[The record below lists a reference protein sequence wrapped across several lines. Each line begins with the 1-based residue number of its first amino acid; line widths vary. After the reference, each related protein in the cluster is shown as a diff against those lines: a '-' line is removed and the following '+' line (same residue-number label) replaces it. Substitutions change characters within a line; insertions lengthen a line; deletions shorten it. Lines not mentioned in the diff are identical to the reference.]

1 MFESEEM
8 IMFSSDNTTKMKITY
23 ISPKRIVASENAIG
37 EDNLLI
43 NQPSH
48 PSFTKKDV
56 CIIKK
61 GGYILIDFGCEIAG
75 GVEFTTQYDLKI
87 PSSKLHITFGESV
100 SEAMSTLG
108 DKNSGNYHSVR
119 DTVIDVVPYS
129 QFNFGSTGFRF
140 VKLEAV
146 DTEIGFRNI
155 KARMVTRDAELLGS
169 FECSD
174 TVLNDVWNTSVY
186 TVHLNM
192 QEYLYDGIK
201 RDRLVWAGD
210 MYPEVKTILC
220 SFGDNDVI
228 KSTLDYAK
236 DECGESLWMNKIPS
250 YTLWWIKIHRDL
262 YYYSGDIEY
271 LRQQEPFIEK
281 VLDKIKLYISQD
293 GELTFEKFFTDWST
307 EGTEDI
313 HLSFRA
319 CLFMGLNAIEDILG
333 ILGNSKTSECEKLKE
348 DVLKIIPVCHGSKQ
362 ASAMSSFSGLC
373 DAKKVN
379 DEVLSKNPL
388 NGLSAFYGYFVLIA
402 KAMADDVNGAIEIMK
417 DYWGKMLELGAT
429 SFWEEFDLDWAKNA
443 SPITELV
450 PEGKDDIHG
459 DFGKFCYIGRRLSL
473 CHGWASGP
481 AAFMSE
487 YILGVS
493 ITEPGCKKISVKP
506 HLGNL
511 TYAKG
516 TFPTPYGEV
525 YVSHKVVDGKI
536 VSEISAPAEIEILK

>member
-1 MFESEEM
+1 
-8 IMFSSDNTTKMKITY
+8 MFSSDNTTKMKITY
-23 ISPKRIVASENAIG
+23 ISPKRVVTSENVIG
-37 EDNLLI
+37 ESSLFI
-43 NQPSH
+43 NQPTH

-75 GVEFTTQYDLKI
+75 GVEFITQYDLKI

-119 DTVIDVVPYS
+119 DTVIDVVPFS
-129 QFNFGSTGFRF
+129 KFNFGSTGFRF

-146 DTEIGFRNI
+146 DTDIGIRKIVAKMETKDIEVRGSFNCS
-155 KARMVTRDAELLGS
+155 DELLNKIW
-169 FECSD
+169 D
-174 TVLNDVWNTSVY
+174 TSVY
-186 TVHLNM
+186 TVYLNM
-192 QEYLYDGIK
+192 NEYIYDGIK
-201 RDRLVWAGD
+201 RDRLVWIGD
-210 MYPEVKTILC
+210 MYPEYKTIIS
-220 SFGDNDVI
+220 SFGYDDSIRN
-228 KSTLDYAK
+228 SLELAK
-236 DECGESLWMNKIPS
+236 NEWSDTLWMNKIPS
-250 YTLWWIKIHRDL
+250 YTFWWIKIQRDL

-271 LRQQEPFIEK
+271 LRRQEAFIEK
-281 VLDKIKLYISQD
+281 VLDKLKLYISED
-293 GELTFEKFFTDWST
+293 GELTFEKLFTDWST

-313 HLSFRA
+313 HFSFRA
-319 CLFMGLNAIEDILG
+319 CLLMGLNAIEDILS
-333 ILGNSKTSECEKLKE
+333 ILENGKTSECKRLKE
-348 DVLKIIPVCHGSKQ
+348 YVLKFIPECHGSKQ
-362 ASAMSSFSGLC
+362 AAAMGVFSGIC

-379 DEVLSKNPL
+379 DDVLTKNPL
-388 NGLSAFYGYFVLIA
+388 TGLSTFYGYFVLIA
-402 KAMADDVNGAIEIMK
+402 KAMADDINGAMEIMK
-417 DYWGKMLELGAT
+417 GYWGKMLELGST
-429 SFWEEFDLDWAKNA
+429 TFWEEFDLDWAKNA

-450 PEGKDDIHG
+450 PSDKDDIHG
-459 DFGKFCYIGRRLSL
+459 DFGKFCYVGRRLSL

-525 YVSHKVVDGKI
+525 YVSHKVVNGEI
-536 VSEISAPAEIEILK
+536 VSEISAPDEIEIIK